1 MKFICKVTKPWWN
14 DRLLLVFFRDY
25 TPKNHP
31 NIWVVKQRAE
41 NETRTRDLRITNASL
56 YQLSYSGFYTSP
68 CGDCGAK
75 LVCFCGI
82 SKCFYWKSQKR
93 SLESYSVDSIPTC
106 CFDESDVLFCWKWRV
121 VLMKVTCCFDESD
134 VLFWWKRRV
143 VLLKVTCRF
152 WWTIRSGICPIGKRE
167 SVRMNQSSEVG
178 IFICENTYNRPSRAH
193 AYAHIT
199 GVLLFLLSQVS
210 HGCW

>member
-1 MKFICKVTKPWWN
+1 MKSTCKVTKPWWN

-25 TPKNHP
+25 APKNHP

-56 YQLSYSGFYTSP
+56 YQLSYSGFHTSP

-82 SKCFYWKSQKR
+82 SKCFCWKSQKR
-93 SLESYSVDSIPTC
+93 SLESYSVDSTPTW
-106 CFDESDVLFCWKWRV
+106 CFVESDVLFCWKWRV
-121 VLMKVTCCFDESD
+121 VLMKT
-134 VLFWWKRRV
+134 
-143 VLLKVTCRF
+143 TCRF
-152 WWTIRSGICPIGKRE
+152 WWTIRSGICPIGKRK
-167 SVRMNQSSEVG
+167 SVRMNQSLEVE
-178 IFICENTYNRPSRAH
+178 IFICENTYNRLSRVH

-210 HGCW
+210 HGYW

>member
-1 MKFICKVTKPWWN
+1 MKSTCKVTKPWWN

-31 NIWVVKQRAE
+31 NCWVVKQRAE

-56 YQLSYSGFYTSP
+56 YQLSYSGFHTSP

-82 SKCFYWKSQKR
+82 SKCFCWKSQKR
-93 SLESYSVDSIPTC
+93 SLESYSVDLTPTW
-106 CFDESDVLFCWKWRV
+106 CFVESDVLFCWK
-121 VLMKVTCCFDESD
+121 
-134 VLFWWKRRV
+134 RRV
-143 VLLKVTCRF
+143 VLLKPTCRF

-167 SVRMNQSSEVG
+167 SVRMNQSSEIG
-178 IFICENTYNRPSRAH
+178 IFLCENTYNRPSRAH

-210 HGCW
+210 HGYW